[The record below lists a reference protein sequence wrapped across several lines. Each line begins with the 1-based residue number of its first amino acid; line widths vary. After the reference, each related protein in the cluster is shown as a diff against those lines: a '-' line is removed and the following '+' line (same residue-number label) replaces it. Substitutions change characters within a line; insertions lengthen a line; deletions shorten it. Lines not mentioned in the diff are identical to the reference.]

1 MENTTAENF
10 APLGEDR
17 EMDIQ
22 LDEISKLA
30 KALSSGTRHKILKML
45 QEEPLDVS
53 RIAERLNQTEAN
65 VSAQIKIL
73 SKAGLID
80 FEYQPGH
87 HGVRKICRP
96 KIDKITIRL
105 K

>member
-1 MENTTAENF
+1 MEKSISEPIAI
-10 APLGEDR
+10 EDER
-17 EMDIQ
+17 DLAIS
-22 LDEISKLA
+22 LDDISKLA
-30 KALSSGTRHKILKML
+30 KALSSATRHKILKML
-45 QEEPLDVS
+45 QEAPMDVS

-73 SKAGLID
+73 SQAGLID

-96 KIDKITIRL
+96 KVEKITIHL